1 MVGATMRSRACWAL
15 RIVITVNGARGGEGG
30 GEGRV
35 GGGGGRAGGEGG
47 LGGCCAAS
55 TTRLTRRSGGALHAR
70 IWEPS
75 LDPPRFCG
83 EGIQIQPLLVLT
95 PLTQLWT
102 PAVTSI
108 SNQPSRFANAVAIA
122 GVRYSASLRP
132 CAPAKVRNVVEFA
145 LHSFEISCSWAEAPG
160 ALVENV
166 SSTLYRSVARWM
178 YSCGRSWFGP
188 DPMMSGNCTST
199 ESKWPTELLP
209 SHHRPVSWAPTKSGV
224 SERIHVDWQP
234 PV

>member
-1 MVGATMRSRACWAL
+1 MRSCACSAL
-15 RIVITVNGARGGEGG
+15 RICMTVNGARGGEGG
-30 GEGRV
+30 GGGRA

-47 LGGCCAAS
+47 LGGCSVAN

-108 SNQPSRFANAVAIA
+108 SNQSSRFANAVAIA

-132 CAPAKVRNVVEFA
+132 CAPTKVRNVVKFA
-145 LHSFEISCSWAEAPG
+145 SHGIEISCSWA
-160 ALVENV
+160 V
-166 SSTLYRSVARWM
+166 
-178 YSCGRSWFGP
+178 
-188 DPMMSGNCTST
+188 
-199 ESKWPTELLP
+199 
-209 SHHRPVSWAPTKSGV
+209 APTAKALKFV
-224 SERIHVDWQP
+224 ST
-234 PV
+234 